1 MDSLKVTGVSTSLGV
16 VYWTDLLSGV
26 LMCIMF
32 EVQIYY
38 LYLKTKKIK
47 EDYMDIKSML
57 VKLAEEQADKMQE
70 EALKHLA
77 SDEFTKNLAT
87 KINEKV
93 NIPWINEEKEQE
105 LFEKLVDVMTDM
117 LEGVFKGK

>member
-1 MDSLKVTGVSTSLGV
+1 
-16 VYWTDLLSGV
+16 
-26 LMCIMF
+26 
-32 EVQIYY
+32 
-38 LYLKTKKIK
+38 
-47 EDYMDIKSML
+47 MDIKSML

-93 NIPWINEEKEQE
+93 NIPWIN
-105 LFEKLVDVMTDM
+105 
-117 LEGVFKGK
+117 